1 MPTTLAARR
10 ADYHRRQAREAARF
24 KVPVRS
30 RPVDDDLVDEVAIDL
45 ALRGWRTYAVTL
57 RRAELIEAIRIGAE
71 RGIGG
76 PQLADLLCLY
86 EREVQRLRAEGRAE
100 RQSEQHAVAA

>member
-24 KVPVRS
+24 KVPLS
-30 RPVDDDLVDEVAIDL
+30 DRPVDDDLVDEVAIDL
-45 ALRGWRTYAVTL
+45 ALRGWRKYAVKL
-57 RRAELIEAIRIGAE
+57 SRAELVEAIRIGAE
-71 RGIGG
+71 RDLGT

-100 RQSEQHAVAA
+100 RQAVAA